1 MHSHRQVCIVGAR
14 IPRIIQQSRN
24 VFLPP
29 KEDTMDLQQIV
40 GLAAGTFTT
49 VSFLPQLI
57 RTVKTRSSRDLSVGM
72 VSFFLVGIVLWL
84 MYGVMA
90 RAWPIIL
97 ANGVTLVLAL
107 ILLVLIMRY
116 RK

>member
-1 MHSHRQVCIVGAR
+1 
-14 IPRIIQQSRN
+14 
-24 VFLPP
+24 
-29 KEDTMDLQQIV
+29 MDLQQII
-40 GLAAGTFTT
+40 GLAAGTLTT

-72 VSFFLVGIVLWL
+72 VCFFLVGIILWL
-84 MYGVMA
+84 TYGVMA

-97 ANGVTLVLAL
+97 ANGATLVLAS
-107 ILLVLIMRY
+107 ILLVLVIRY